1 MQYFWQNVLE
11 LLKICENV
19 KIISL
24 LERMKIEES
33 DEDLHSVDEDLKILN
48 VLGNNKALQIDEE
61 FNILT
66 KCVRTFKNL
75 WKNVKNIS
83 LPESI

>member
-1 MQYFWQNVLE
+1 MLE

-24 LERMKIEES
+24 PESIKIEES
-33 DEDLHSVDEDLKILN
+33 DQDLHSVDEDLKILN
-48 VLGNNKALQIDEE
+48 VLGNNYALQIDEE

-75 WKNVKNIS
+75 
-83 LPESI
+83 

>member
-1 MQYFWQNVLE
+1 MLE

-24 LERMKIEES
+24 PESIKIEEP

-66 KCVRTFKNL
+66 KCVKTFKNL
-75 WKNVKNIS
+75 
-83 LPESI
+83 

>member
-11 LLKICENV
+11 FLKICENV

-24 LERMKIEES
+24 PESIKIEES

-48 VLGNNKALQIDEE
+48 VLGNNKVLQIDEE
-61 FNILT
+61 FNICD
-66 KCVRTFKNL
+66 KMC
-75 WKNVKNIS
+75 
-83 LPESI
+83 

>member
-1 MQYFWQNVLE
+1 MLE

-33 DEDLHSVDEDLKILN
+33 DEDLQGNDEYMTILL
-48 VLGNNKALQIDEE
+48 VL
-61 FNILT
+61 
-66 KCVRTFKNL
+66 VRIMPQKLMTNGKFQMKM
-75 WKNVKNIS
+75 S
-83 LPESI
+83 

>member
-1 MQYFWQNVLE
+1 MLE
-11 LLKICENV
+11 VLKICENV

-24 LERMKIEES
+24 PGSIKIEES

-48 VLGNNKALQIDEE
+48 VLGNNKSLQIDEE

-75 WKNVKNIS
+75 
-83 LPESI
+83 

>member
-1 MQYFWQNVLE
+1 MLE

-24 LERMKIEES
+24 PESIKIEES

-48 VLGNNKALQIDEE
+48 VLGNNYALQIDEE

-75 WKNVKNIS
+75 
-83 LPESI
+83 

>member
-1 MQYFWQNVLE
+1 MLE

-24 LERMKIEES
+24 PESIKIEEP

-48 VLGNNKALQIDEE
+48 VLGNNKAWQIDEE

-75 WKNVKNIS
+75 
-83 LPESI
+83 

>member
-1 MQYFWQNVLE
+1 MLE

-24 LERMKIEES
+24 PESIKIEES

-75 WKNVKNIS
+75 
-83 LPESI
+83 

>member
-11 LLKICENV
+11 LLKICEKI

-24 LERMKIEES
+24 PESIKIEES

-48 VLGNNKALQIDEE
+48 VLGNNYALQIDEE
-61 FNILT
+61 FNICD
-66 KCVRTFKNL
+66 KMC
-75 WKNVKNIS
+75 
-83 LPESI
+83 

>member
-24 LERMKIEES
+24 PESIKIEES

-48 VLGNNKALQIDEE
+48 VLGQQQSFANRWRIQYFDKM
-61 FNILT
+61 
-66 KCVRTFKNL
+66 C
-75 WKNVKNIS
+75 
-83 LPESI
+83 